1 MWRHLAGGAA
11 ALLMVAVGVLVFN
24 ARARTDVVLPPRP
37 LFAADGQPAQ
47 TTPAGT
53 PLPDTVPEATERTR
67 EQKRFDRYDKDR
79 DGKVTREEYLMARHK
94 AFAKLDT
101 NHDGMLSFDEWAI
114 KAETKFA
121 TADKDKSGVLTPAE
135 FATTAVKRKP
145 KKRVNCPAPEAQ
157 APRQEEDS

>member
-1 MWRHLAGGAA
+1 MWRYLAGGAA
-11 ALLMVAVGVLVFN
+11 ALLMVALGVLIFN
-24 ARARTDVVLPPRP
+24 ARARTDPMLPPQP
-37 LFAADGQPAQ
+37 LVAGQPSQA
-47 TTPAGT
+47 TPAGT

-79 DGKVTREEYLMARHK
+79 DGKVTRDEYLMQRRK

-101 NHDGMLSFDEWAI
+101 NHDGQLSFDEWAI

-121 TADKDKSGVLTPAE
+121 TADKDKSNSLTAAE

-145 KKRVNCPAPEAQ
+145 KRVNCPPAQQQ
-157 APRQEEDS
+157 APAQED